1 MRLSRLILT
10 GAAVGTIVGTG
21 RADINSTHILN
32 DEWTPHARFHNAAAW
47 GTVTGTQLL
56 ALWLLWRPAQPPES
70 PLVGSQ
76 PPQSPPVDSQPEQ
89 SPPVGSQP
97 AAVRDLA
104 VATAALLP
112 AVAWLPFFGA
122 LAVPGTAV
130 EDEPEH
136 LPRIAGVPVSLVA
149 ATVIPAISALGY
161 ALHRRGL

>member
-1 MRLSRLILT
+1 MRISRLILT

-32 DEWTPHARFHNAAAW
+32 DEWTPHARFHNAAGW

-56 ALWLLWRPAQPPES
+56 ALWLLWRPAQPAE
-70 PLVGSQ
+70 
-76 PPQSPPVDSQPEQ
+76 SPPVE
-89 SPPVGSQP
+89 SPPADRQP

-136 LPRIAGVPVSLVA
+136 LPRIAGVPVNLVA